1 MHQFSF
7 QRTNYQHTPVTQAV
21 FIVPPQVHLLDVAG
35 PAQIFYE
42 AADYGAPVTSYFAGI
57 FPADER
63 VESSSHLCFS
73 DLRDYNTLQLK
84 KNDLVFI
91 PGLERAL
98 LLDDA
103 FLRTTA
109 PFRRWLQEQHAKGVI
124 ICSVCTG
131 AFLLAEAGLL
141 QDQACTTHWKYTERL
156 QQRYP
161 GLQVKENCLFVQS
174 GTVLTSAGVASGID
188 LALYIVEQL
197 WGSAFAAQVARE
209 VVVFNRRSA
218 ADPQLSVFLQYR
230 NHLNNRIH
238 TIQDLLAQTLDKK
251 LSIEALAE
259 QIHMSPRNLTRLF
272 KSTTGITIGQY
283 LDKLRVERSQQ
294 MIGEGHTMHT
304 VAAAC
309 GLKSTNQLRQLL
321 KKYRGMVRA

>member
-1 MHQFSF
+1 MSF
-7 QRTNYQHTPVTQAV
+7 RNLPATQAV

-35 PAQIFYE
+35 PAHIFYE
-42 AADYGAPVTSYFAGI
+42 AADHGAPVASCFTGI
-57 FPADER
+57 FPADRR
-63 VESSSHLCFS
+63 VESSSRLCFS

-84 KNDLVFI
+84 KHDLVFI
-91 PGLERAL
+91 PGLERTL
-98 LLDDA
+98 LLNDA
-103 FLRTTA
+103 FLRSTA
-109 PFRRWLQEQHAKGVI
+109 PFGQWLQEQHAKGVT

-141 QDQACTTHWKYTERL
+141 QGQACTTHWKYTERL

-161 GLQVKENCLFVQS
+161 GLQVKENRLFVQS

-188 LALYIVEQL
+188 LALYMVEQL
-197 WGSAFAAQVARE
+197 WGSAFAAEVARE

-238 TIQDLLAQTLDKK
+238 TIQDMLAQALDKK
-251 LSIEALAE
+251 LPIEALAA
-259 QIHMSPRNLTRLF
+259 QAHMSPRNLTRLF

-283 LDKLRVERSQQ
+283 LDKLRVERALQ
-294 MIGEGHTMHT
+294 MISEGHTMPV

-321 KKYRGMVRA
+321 KKYRGAVRV